1 MAKQPGTQL
10 NSNAISPRLQINF
23 PTRLSGVNAPLGGR
37 LRFFHKNWNMITSDP
52 YILEIVQ
59 GYKLDLVE
67 IPFQAFTPKPLLFFK
82 SETELLDNEIRDL
95 HAKNAIRVVQ
105 PTHGQFIST
114 VFAVPKKDGG
124 TRPVTNLKEVNQI
137 LNYHHFKMEG
147 THLLRNMLQPN
158 DWMGKIDLKDAYFVI
173 PIWEN
178 HQKFLRFL
186 WKDSLMDLHASHS
199 A

>member
-67 IPFQAFTPKPLLFFK
+67 IPFQAFTPKPLLFSK
-82 SETELLDNEIRDL
+82 SETKLLDNEIRDFARQKR
-95 HAKNAIRVVQ
+95 HSSGATHPRTVYQYRVCRAKKGRRNKACNKSK
-105 PTHGQFIST
+105 GSE
-114 VFAVPKKDGG
+114 
-124 TRPVTNLKEVNQI
+124 PVSELPP
-137 LNYHHFKMEG
+137 F
-147 THLLRNMLQPN
+147 
-158 DWMGKIDLKDAYFVI
+158 
-173 PIWEN
+173 
-178 HQKFLRFL
+178 
-186 WKDSLMDLHASHS
+186 
-199 A
+199 